1 MLGCL
6 LIFTNNILNSE
17 PLTHPCPIFSK
28 RVYFF
33 FGSPTLTMVPG
44 SKKQNRLK
52 SKHIHYLFTN
62 VNRKDKESL
71 WGGEKTKIRLV
82 TRHWT
87 LCAVNFIKTLN
98 LNGSEGHVT
107 FHSILILLY
116 VHHTVDKRGMLTGV
130 KEREEEWQEMER
142 RYEDWIR
149 SEKKEEQTEGC
160 FLKVFWIHIRTDCD
174 VTTEPQETGRWRER
188 RRPIRGEDWT

>member
-6 LIFTNNILNSE
+6 LIFINNVLNSE

-130 KEREEEWQEMER
+130 KERERRGVTGDGEKVRRRNQIRKER
-142 RYEDWIR
+142 RTDR
-149 SEKKEEQTEGC
+149 RLLSEG
-160 FLKVFWIHIRTDCD
+160 FLNPH
-174 VTTEPQETGRWRER
+174 
-188 RRPIRGEDWT
+188 